1 MTIQVGHPHE
11 CPTFF
16 CPPPM
21 RKSTG
26 QQVNGSTSL
35 QVGEST
41 GWCPIGRIS
50 PIRPMP
56 PKEKA
61 PLRQNLRQS
70 RHISIIISV
79 RYNFTDRK
87 NRPFGLQYQ
96 LDIITQTERTVPLV
110 CRLLPQPKLR
120 LTARWL
126 SSAVCRSSTMPLA
139 SRPTRCSRQG

>member
-21 RKSTG
+21 RKSTS
-26 QQVNGSTSL
+26 QRVNESTSL

-56 PKEKA
+56 PNAKA
-61 PLRQNLRQS
+61 LLRQNLRHL

-79 RYNFTDRK
+79 RYNLTDRK
-87 NRPFGLQYQ
+87 NRPFGL
-96 LDIITQTERTVPLV
+96 LLWGMGGVIIKSGVGVAYFKKLSYF
-110 CRLLPQPKLR
+110 CDSFLHGSMLFGLLMN
-120 LTARWL
+120 
-126 SSAVCRSSTMPLA
+126 S
-139 SRPTRCSRQG
+139 

>member
-26 QQVNGSTSL
+26 QRVNESTSL

-41 GWCPIGRIS
+41 SWCPIGWIS

-56 PKEKA
+56 PNAKA
-61 PLRQNLRQS
+61 LLRQNLRQL

-110 CRLLPQPKLR
+110 CLWFVFFGLGYNKK
-120 LTARWL
+120 W
-126 SSAVCRSSTMPLA
+126 SGSCVF
-139 SRPTRCSRQG
+139 

>member
-21 RKSTG
+21 RKSTS
-26 QQVNGSTSL
+26 QRVNESTSL

-56 PKEKA
+56 PNAKA
-61 PLRQNLRQS
+61 LLRQNLRHL

-79 RYNFTDRK
+79 RYNLTDRK

-96 LDIITQTERTVPLV
+96 LDTILQTERTVPLV
-110 CRLLPQPKLR
+110 CFLGFGLGYNKK
-120 LTARWL
+120 WGG
-126 SSAVCRSSTMPLA
+126 C
-139 SRPTRCSRQG
+139 CIF